1 MTWGPFKEKRA
12 DEPRRRMILS
22 HAPDGEDL
30 AMKNDIDSRRERE
43 DHQAHPCSARRP
55 EMGSFQ

>member
-12 DEPRRRMILS
+12 DEPRRCMILS
-22 HAPDGEDL
+22 HAADGEDL

-43 DHQAHPCSARRP
+43 DPQEYPCSARRP
-55 EMGSFQ
+55 RIGSFQ

>member
-12 DEPRRRMILS
+12 DEPRRCMILS
-22 HAPDGEDL
+22 HAADGEDL

-43 DHQAHPCSARRP
+43 DPQVKENTRDVFGRGA
-55 EMGSFQ
+55 EI